1 MGQYDTKA
9 VGDFYGYIYQ
19 EFNVGFEFDLT
30 IFHILIKKVIKV
42 RRLSPFEYV
51 TLTDKDEKDVTTS
64 NNLLAKYG
72 SRRLHSDSST
82 NAQQKDKRKFFIGGL
97 YRFV

>member
-9 VGDFYGYIYQ
+9 VGDFYGYVYQ

-64 NNLLAKYG
+64 NNLLSKIWK
-72 SRRLHSDSST
+72 
-82 NAQQKDKRKFFIGGL
+82 QKTS
-97 YRFV
+97 